1 VKKAFTLFELLVVIA
16 IMAILGAVAMAG
28 YRAMERGVTERA
40 ALRAMN
46 QFIRAAYHRAQID
59 HIPVAIFHWNET
71 LQEESG
77 LAPPIVVGKAVAVR
91 RSGRVTKV
99 TDTYIYDEFG
109 DLQFFNSS
117 YASSEE
123 STMWIYKMNG
133 SEGGA
138 AKRSRITRDTYG
150 GGEGQLTLRGAD
162 AVDRDPL
169 QDYCY
174 KFADK
179 NGVDWRIGDAYG
191 LEFLDITLPH
201 NFLIG
206 EEFSSS
212 VSSPIRGEGV
222 IRFKVSANTG
232 SGARDGTDGKST
244 VEIYSL
250 RPDKQGKPK
259 AFKAGETEKPTEKMT
274 KK

>member
-1 VKKAFTLFELLVVIA
+1 MKKAFTLFELLVVIA

-91 RSGRVTKV
+91 RSDRVTKV

-150 GGEGQLTLRGAD
+150 GEKG
-162 AVDRDPL
+162 
-169 QDYCY
+169 
-174 KFADK
+174 
-179 NGVDWRIGDAYG
+179 
-191 LEFLDITLPH
+191 
-201 NFLIG
+201 
-206 EEFSSS
+206 
-212 VSSPIRGEGV
+212 
-222 IRFKVSANTG
+222 
-232 SGARDGTDGKST
+232 
-244 VEIYSL
+244 SL
-250 RPDKQGKPK
+250 RC
-259 AFKAGETEKPTEKMT
+259 AEPTRST
-274 KK
+274 GILSRTTATNSPTRTASTGA